1 MVVDQILVDVAEQMG
16 QFGRIDATDRNGVAV
31 PPAEVFEFF
40 DGMAKRMSVV
50 EEFTQ
55 SGFFEV
61 GGHMVRLHRHGT
73 FDEFGDHILQIGVK
87 ERRTVE
93 RAQLVGMVFKHAQN
107 LRIHDETGFATS
119 PRPSMKMSFGN
130 EASAP
135 MSASTP
141 AGV

>member
-1 MVVDQILVDVAEQMG
+1 MQKPTVILVDVAEQMG
-16 QFGRIDATDRNGVAV
+16 QAWPHRRTDRNGVAV

-61 GGHMVRLHRHGT
+61 GGHMVRLHRQAVWMSSATSHPL
-73 FDEFGDHILQIGVK
+73 DEPG

-93 RAQLVGMVFKHAQN
+93 RAQLVGMVFKAH
-107 LRIHDETGFATS
+107 LRIHDETGFRHFAQTFDEDVT
-119 PRPSMKMSFGN
+119 FGN

>member
-93 RAQLVGMVFKHAQN
+93 RAQLVGMVFKHAQ
-107 LRIHDETGFATS
+107 ISGSMMKPDFATS

>member
-107 LRIHDETGFATS
+107 LRMKPDFATS